1 MPPQQ
6 VSDLGQNG
14 KKLAVSHF
22 SYLEQP
28 SWQSHW
34 QDCKFFTQCITYGY
48 FILIRID
55 CSINNPQNFSLI
67 KSNSGFI
74 SVHITIKGCMGCEKE
89 KNLVYIKKGS
99 RDPCTCGSILLQVQ
113 GILSSYQMGK
123 EDHSG
128 GIYSPTFKRKIL
140 ILYVLYLSNI
150 SLIRKEVE
158 ICNLALYPGRKSLGY
173 WWA

>member
-1 MPPQQ
+1 MDSSSSWMPSTIQNIHCVSSWPMSIPSQQ

-34 QDCKFFTQCITYGY
+34 QDCKFFAQCITYGY

-67 KSNSGFI
+67 KSNSGLI
-74 SVHITIKGCMGCEKE
+74 SVHITIEGCMGCEEE
-89 KNLVYIKKGS
+89 KNLVYIEKGS
-99 RDPCTCGSILLQVQ
+99 RDPCACGSILLQVQ
-113 GILSSYQMGK
+113 RILSSYRMGR

-128 GIYSPTFKRKIL
+128 GIYSPTFKGKIL
-140 ILYVLYLSNI
+140 ILYVLY
-150 SLIRKEVE
+150 
-158 ICNLALYPGRKSLGY
+158 
-173 WWA
+173 